1 VAKSKPKTTVEY
13 TAMFPKDVQKILGN
27 LRRVIRE
34 TAPEAVETISY
45 DIPTF
50 KLNGKGLISFG
61 AWKKH
66 VAIYPGTAAIEA
78 FKNELSPYKQSKGTI
93 QFPLDKPIPVDLV
106 KKIVKFRIKEN
117 ESEKKY

>member
-1 VAKSKPKTTVEY
+1 MAKSKPKTIEEY
-13 TAMFPKDVQKILGN
+13 LAMFPKDIQRILEK
-27 LRRVIRE
+27 LRQVVRE
-34 TAPEAVETISY
+34 TAPEATETISY

-50 KLNGKGLISFG
+50 KLKGKGLISFG

-66 VAIYPGTAAIEA
+66 IAIYPGTATIEA
-78 FKNELSPYKQSKGTI
+78 LKKELLPFKQSKGTV

-106 KKIVKFRIKEN
+106 KRIVKFRIKER